1 MIVIMK
7 KMKIVKIISKNI
19 RKLAHEDKKDKR
31 CCCRASE
38 V

>member
-1 MIVIMK
+1 MDNNERYLGCK
-7 KMKIVKIISKNI
+7 TKNI